1 MMLLVLHENPYE
13 AAIRVP
19 KQYKH
24 EQLLELMHMISC
36 IVDFG
41 YKQLLTGK
49 KIKEWIAKNIG
60 WTYVYAKTLF
70 QDKNLNLKEE
80 TKIKYKCLLD
90 LLLLKGGTRIVPNAK
105 TAIWRYS
112 KEYSS
117 EYPTNSEL
125 DIDLVCKLYKT
136 YLCEFKW
143 FGKKEVKKMKDK
155 VVYLKGRTERS
166 KGD

>member
-24 EQLLELMHMISC
+24 KQLLELMQMISC

-41 YKQLLTGK
+41 YKQLPTGK
-49 KIKEWIAKNIG
+49 KIKEWIVKNID

-70 QDKNLNLKEE
+70 QDKDLNLKKE
-80 TKIKYKCLLD
+80 TKIKYKSLLD
-90 LLLLKGGTRIVPNAK
+90 LLLLKGKTYIVPNAK

-112 KEYSS
+112 KEYLS

-125 DIDLVCKLYKT
+125 DIEIVTQLYKD
-136 YLCEFKW
+136 YIGWKFK
-143 FGKKEVKKMKDK
+143 KSEV
-155 VVYLKGRTERS
+155 
-166 KGD
+166 

>member
-24 EQLLELMHMISC
+24 KQLLELMQMISC

-41 YKQLLTGK
+41 YKQLPTGK
-49 KIKEWIAKNIG
+49 KIKEWIVKNID
-60 WTYVYAKTLF
+60 WTYVYAKILF
-70 QDKNLNLKEE
+70 QDKDLNLKEE
-80 TKIKYKCLLD
+80 TRIKYKCLLD
-90 LLLLKGGTRIVPNAK
+90 LLLLKGETYIVPNAK

-112 KEYSS
+112 KEYES

-125 DIDLVCKLYKT
+125 PIDICVEEYKK
-136 YLCEFKW
+136 YLEWKFN
-143 FGKKEVKKMKDK
+143 DK
-155 VVYLKGRTERS
+155 I
-166 KGD
+166 

>member
-24 EQLLELMHMISC
+24 KQLLELMQMISC

-41 YKQLLTGK
+41 YKQLPTGK
-49 KIKEWIAKNIG
+49 KIKEWIVKNID

-70 QDKNLNLKEE
+70 QDKDLNLKEE
-80 TKIKYKCLLD
+80 TRIKYKCLLD
-90 LLLLKGGTRIVPNAK
+90 LLLLKGETYIVPNAK

-112 KEYSS
+112 KEYES

-125 DIDLVCKLYKT
+125 PIEVVCELYKN
-136 YLCEFKW
+136 YLCEFKG
-143 FGKKEVKKMKDK
+143 FGKKEV
-155 VVYLKGRTERS
+155 
-166 KGD
+166 